1 MDLTTIEMDPA
12 EAERAFRAY
21 RGEFMKHRNQID
33 AELMK
38 GYKALSEGKKLISAT
53 EAFAAAGMDDQGLP
67 RIAINRA
74 DETDVTLDADRNGL
88 RFYNRQRAHPI
99 LISAQGYTPHWNMR
113 AVMPVIPPNLRPP
126 FKLDNYH
133 LLWEVQG
140 WTPARRQPRADPA
153 LLKHIGGDLY
163 AVLAIW
169 DLTELESRILGL
181 LRQ

>member
-1 MDLTTIEMDPA
+1 MDLHPIEMDVA

-21 RGEFMKHRNQID
+21 RGEFMKSRNQID
-33 AELMK
+33 AEIMR

-53 EAFAAAGMDDQGLP
+53 EAVIAAGMDDMGLP
-67 RIAINRA
+67 RLAINRA
-74 DETDVTLDADRNGL
+74 DEDHVLLDADRVGL
-88 RFYNRQRAHPI
+88 RFYNRTRAHPI
-99 LISAQGYTPHWNMR
+99 LIAAEGYTPRWNMR
-113 AVMPVIPPNLRPP
+113 AVAPIIPPQYRPP
-126 FKLDNYH
+126 FQLSNYH